1 MTRRI
6 GLALAI
12 GPLLLFGA
20 AAPVSAAEDG
30 DYPEASPYVEMP
42 EIAATARLMAA
53 RTQAM
58 VEGKRLIAVLGAN
71 WCHDSRALAGW
82 LGTPRFRSLTDR
94 HFVVVFIDAGRP
106 QDGEGRN
113 LDLAEAF
120 GVRDIEGTPS
130 LLVID
135 PASGKLL
142 NSPKSA
148 KNWRNAASRSED
160 AIFDDLKAFAIRNGD
175 R

>member
-6 GLALAI
+6 PLALAMA
-12 GPLLLFGA
+12 PLLLFGA
-20 AAPVSAAEDG
+20 AASVSADEDG

-42 EIAATARLMAA
+42 EVAATARLMAA

-58 VEGKRLIAVLGAN
+58 VEGKRMIVILGAN

-82 LGTPRFRSLTDR
+82 LDTPRFKALTDR

-113 LDLAEAF
+113 LDLAASF
-120 GVRDIEGTPS
+120 GVRDIEGTPN

-135 PASGKLL
+135 PAKGTLL
-142 NSPKSA
+142 NSAKSA
-148 KNWRNAASRSED
+148 RSWRDAASRSGD
-160 AIFDDLKAFAIRNGD
+160 AIYNELAGFASPAG
-175 R
+175 